1 MFKKKF
7 ELIYL
12 KTALLIIVIA
22 AVLLSGCLDMFF
34 PPAVNPTPTATRT
47 PWTSQRTPSAPVAN
61 STPPLFAARILRIE
75 FDSPM
80 YRAGDQVTP
89 SLIIQNTGSRTIT
102 AEKVTVKA
110 TCVRLNDFLGNLV
123 LQTKSQEEKT
133 RSWTFDY
140 TETILPAETKVVSA
154 LFNTQAEA
162 SGIRLAGDYDIL
174 VTLEV
179 NGKYADSNSLR
190 ITLY

>member
-34 PPAVNPTPTATRT
+34 PPAVNTTPTAT
-47 PWTSQRTPSAPVAN
+47 WTGQRTPAAPAAN
-61 STPPLFAARILRIE
+61 STPPLFAARILRID

-89 SLIIQNTGSRTIT
+89 SLIIQNTGSMAIT
-102 AEKVTVKA
+102 AEKVNVKA
-110 TCVRLNDFLGNLV
+110 TCVRLNDFVGNLV

-140 TETILPAETKVVSA
+140 TETISPGETTAVSA
-154 LFNTQAEA
+154 IFNTQTEA
-162 SGIRLAGDYDIL
+162 SGIPLAGDYDIL

-179 NGKYADSNSLR
+179 NGKYADSRSIR